1 MQAVI
6 DFLLVYYV
14 WILVVF
20 VILLITVIGFL
31 ADTKKKKKMRE
42 KTITEGNNQQNVG
55 MMDVNSVNGMNNMP
69 NMNMNTGFN
78 LNPVGD
84 MNNNMFNQNMGNNMG
99 NEVNNFNSMPN
110 NNNLFFNSV
119 PEQTPSFEPKPV
131 EPVNIMNNN
140 MNSVPTPVV
149 EPTPVSVNPVPEV
162 TNVNGMQNNYGV
174 VDNQVIGNTMS
185 TSSMVNEVPNLNTN
199 VDTMNQTN
207 MFGQNTSS
215 SMGTS
220 NSQVNM
226 EMPMNNYNTPVQP
239 VNASTEVNAPVNNS
253 IPGTSNMSAGPTIE
267 PVINQAPIN
276 SQPNINNGINTT
288 PQMGPQ
294 VNPEVQPAMQNQMNN
309 IPNMNNQGFVNQNV
323 GIPNNGDNW
332 KL

>member
-1 MQAVI
+1 
-6 DFLLVYYV
+6 
-14 WILVVF
+14 
-20 VILLITVIGFL
+20 
-31 ADTKKKKKMRE
+31 
-42 KTITEGNNQQNVG
+42 
-55 MMDVNSVNGMNNMP
+55 
-69 NMNMNTGFN
+69 
-78 LNPVGD
+78 
-84 MNNNMFNQNMGNNMG
+84 
-99 NEVNNFNSMPN
+99 MPN

-131 EPVNIMNNN
+131 EPVNIMNNS

-199 VDTMNQTN
+199 VNTMNQTN

-253 IPGTSNMSAGPTIE
+253 IPGTSNMSAGPSIE

-294 VNPEVQPAMQNQMNN
+294 VNPEVQPAMQNQVNN

>member
-6 DFLLVYYV
+6 DFLLEYYV
-14 WILVVF
+14 WILVVL

-110 NNNLFFNSV
+110 NNNSFFNSV

-174 VDNQVIGNTMS
+174 VDNQVIGNTYQWTITDFENARLVLTYKETEKNKEQRDKLIYA
-185 TSSMVNEVPNLNTN
+185 TSIASRRSRTLMTLLKENN
-199 VDTMNQTN
+199 VFND
-207 MFGQNTSS
+207 
-215 SMGTS
+215 
-220 NSQVNM
+220 
-226 EMPMNNYNTPVQP
+226 
-239 VNASTEVNAPVNNS
+239 
-253 IPGTSNMSAGPTIE
+253 
-267 PVINQAPIN
+267 
-276 SQPNINNGINTT
+276 
-288 PQMGPQ
+288 
-294 VNPEVQPAMQNQMNN
+294 
-309 IPNMNNQGFVNQNV
+309 
-323 GIPNNGDNW
+323 
-332 KL
+332 